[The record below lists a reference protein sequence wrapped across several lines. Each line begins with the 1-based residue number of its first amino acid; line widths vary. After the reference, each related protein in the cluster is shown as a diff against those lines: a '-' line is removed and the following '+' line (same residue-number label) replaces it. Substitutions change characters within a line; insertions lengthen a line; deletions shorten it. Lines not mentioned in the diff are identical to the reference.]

1 MNFAGTLI
9 NVVSSAL
16 EIYSYVLI
24 AHALM
29 SWIRPDPYHPV
40 VTFLNK
46 VCEPVMEPVRRV
58 IPPIGGM
65 DLSIVVVLVGI
76 HIIQRVLHSS
86 FIMM

>member
-1 MNFAGTLI
+1 MNLPGTLV
-9 NVVSSAL
+9 NVVSILL

-58 IPPIGGM
+58 IPPIAGM
-65 DLSIVVVLVGI
+65 DLSILVVLVGI
-76 HIIQRVLHSS
+76 HFAQRLLQTS
-86 FIMM
+86 FM